1 MLFSKFWRSKD
12 QKCYKNL
19 TKETVFVCILGFIF
33 HGVSHAKTDSHKN
46 FYTVRLSFVFSSISE
61 QDHLLHVIIL
71 GVYGKRRLKC
81 ARISKQKLM

>member
-12 QKCYKNL
+12 QKCYKIL

-33 HGVSHAKTDSHKN
+33 HGVSHAKTDLHNK
-46 FYTVRLSFVFSSISE
+46 FYTTRLSFVFSSISE
-61 QDHLLHVIIL
+61 QNHLLYVIIL
-71 GVYGKRRLKC
+71 GAYAKRWLKC